1 MDKKTVIL
9 NSKAFA
15 YYFLQHYYRRNLKTD
30 YDETD
35 LKKFVIYFCRFAE
48 IKNKLLVDENGKAI
62 LNSTDHLNF
71 ANTIMSNYSFDVEKN
86 GKPFC
91 KSFRT
96 DLLTD
101 IREEY
106 LASSNDFK
114 DLVSDYESA
123 YIEEIYNNT
132 KMLLEVECICAKNSN
147 ANLKFMQD
155 MIKDKGFDA

>member
-1 MDKKTVIL
+1 MNKKTIIL

-15 YYFLQHYYRRNLKTD
+15 YYFLQHYYRQYLQTD
-30 YDETD
+30 FDETD

-48 IKNKLLVDENGKAI
+48 IKNKLLVDEKGNPI
-62 LNSTDHLNF
+62 LSSTDHMNF
-71 ANTIMSNYSFDVEKN
+71 ANTIMSNYAFDVEKD
-86 GKPFC
+86 GKPYC

-114 DLVSDYESA
+114 DLVFDYESA
-123 YIEEIYNNT
+123 YIEEVYNDT
-132 KMLLEVECICAKNSN
+132 KMLLDVECLCAKNSN
-147 ANLKFMQD
+147 ANLKHMQD
-155 MIKDKGFDA
+155 MIKEKGFDA